1 MWCGCFVLI
10 SKLCSW
16 VQSAF
21 SAIRV
26 QQSHDD
32 RESTTLSC
40 DGSLFIRLPTSFSV
54 RWCFVRFTCT
64 QVFGG
69 SMEPLLVT
77 AGTDYDFERLW
88 VENILANVQG
98 LNKVWCWICGTQF
111 KAGSQYN
118 ANLLRPVTDGC
129 ISEGIYEIFYILQCH
144 SPLQICSDQ
153 RLVWTSLYISLLHLL
168 SKCLENHFTEQ

>member
-98 LNKVWCWICGTQF
+98 LNKVWCWICGTQ
-111 KAGSQYN
+111 
-118 ANLLRPVTDGC
+118 LRLVHTT
-129 ISEGIYEIFYILQCH
+129 
-144 SPLQICSDQ
+144 LQICCDLWRMVVFLKGDMKFS
-153 RLVWTSLYISLLHLL
+153 ISCNATIHC
-168 SKCLENHFTEQ
+168 KFAMTND